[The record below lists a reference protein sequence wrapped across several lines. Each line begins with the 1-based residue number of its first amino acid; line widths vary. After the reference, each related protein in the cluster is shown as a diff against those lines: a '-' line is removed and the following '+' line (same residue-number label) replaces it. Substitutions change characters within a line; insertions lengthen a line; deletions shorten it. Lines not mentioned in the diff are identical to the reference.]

1 MKNHSIDI
9 YSKCGCHIAS
19 DWGPIKRVAVVHA
32 MEWQGKMI
40 HHTLELLQLLLGFF
54 VVCMYVCGD
63 GFPVCDAFTVSRHAN
78 MKSYIRSPLYKLHIQ
93 HHKQERRT
101 HYASAVEGTIP
112 SNKMSALTRWLRRQR
127 TVTNSKS
134 TAKQQHPTPNSKTA
148 PSGGIS
154 VGIDLGTTYSAI
166 SILQPN
172 RVPRI
177 IPIDGRNIVPS
188 VVAYRPNGEVLV
200 GEEASKYLA
209 ADPLNTFASIKRFM
223 GRTFGDIIDD
233 KQHVNTVQANKFAAN
248 TYRLLDDRKKNSSN
262 KHRTGSGHD
271 GMDDDVLFSC
281 PNTAS
286 GVVSPVEVSADII
299 KKLLREAKSALQVN
313 HISNAVITVPA
324 YFLPSQCRATE
335 EAARLAGL
343 YKVKLLREPEAVA
356 LAYGLPQ
363 TLQPQ
368 IVLVFDIGGGTLDIS
383 VLEVGKGLVEV
394 IATTGDAYLGGDDF
408 NEVIMDWLLSQI
420 ASRYGSAVKTTMTND
435 VAAMSSLLA
444 EAERMKVELSSKRQV
459 TTNISLDTGSV
470 EQEKVH
476 HVDLQSSILTR
487 DQFERLCSPLCTRM
501 LQPLREAAL
510 LAGVNLPGETCVP
523 GVDDL
528 SLYKGADSED
538 DNEEYERFHEDN
550 DDESD
555 VFEDS
560 STVKAYSQPQMDR
573 RSGGMSRADRLA
585 EYSIDDLKHWS
596 LQAKTNKGK
605 VRNRMR
611 KQQKAQTKS
620 LYQEKKRLGSMPAF
634 STAAVAG
641 TSSKLSVFPGGQR
654 IHRVILAGGAS
665 RMPLIGKFLKTLL
678 GEDVL
683 TSSSSKQA
691 GAGSGGGSEGLKR
704 YVHPDECVCAGAA
717 VMCGVLDGK
726 ITDMNVVN
734 SWQAS
739 IYRALAQM
747 NEQAGNIEDED
758 ADDDD
763 DDDEVDDG

>member
-1 MKNHSIDI
+1 MLKL
-9 YSKCGCHIAS
+9 
-19 DWGPIKRVAVVHA
+19 
-32 MEWQGKMI
+32 Q
-40 HHTLELLQLLLGFF
+40 QLLFGILFLYI
-54 VVCMYVCGD
+54 CMCGD
-63 GFPVCDAFTVSRHAN
+63 VVSVCNALVASRHAN
-78 MKSYIRSPLYKLHIQ
+78 I
-93 HHKQERRT
+93 RT
-101 HYASAVEGTIP
+101 HERSLLHAPHLQHPEQKRHSHSISSVEGAIP
-112 SNKMSALTRWLRRQR
+112 LNKMSALTRWLRRQR
-127 TVTNSKS
+127 TVTNSAS
-134 TAKQQHPTPNSKTA
+134 TAKQQSATINIKTA
-148 PSGGIS
+148 YSSGIS

-223 GRTFGDIIDD
+223 GRTFGDIMDD

-248 TYRLLDDRKKNSSN
+248 TYRLFDDRKKN
-262 KHRTGSGHD
+262 KLRRGTGHD
-271 GMDDDVLFSC
+271 SMEDGVLFSC

-286 GVVSPVEVSADII
+286 GVVSPVEVSAEII
-299 KKLLREAKSALQVN
+299 KKLLTEAKSALQVH

-343 YKVKLLREPEAVA
+343 QKVKLLREPEAVA

-368 IVLVFDIGGGTLDIS
+368 IVLVFDVGGGTLDIS

-408 NEVIMDWLLSQI
+408 NEVIVDWLLSQM
-420 ASRYGSAVKTTMTND
+420 ALKYGSAVKTTVTDD

-459 TTNISLDTGSV
+459 TTNISLDIGSV
-470 EQEKVH
+470 GQDKVH
-476 HVDLQSSILTR
+476 HVDLKSSILTR

-538 DNEEYERFHEDN
+538 DNEVYESGDA
-550 DDESD
+550 DDDDSD
-555 VFEDS
+555 VVEDG
-560 STVKAYSQPQMDR
+560 STVEVYSQPRMDR
-573 RSGGMSRADRLA
+573 RSGVMSRADRLA
-585 EYSIDDLKHWS
+585 EYSIDDLKHLS
-596 LQAKTNKGK
+596 LQAKTNKEK

-611 KQQKAQTKS
+611 KQLKTQTKS
-620 LYQEKKRLGSMPAF
+620 LYHEKKRLGSMPAF
-634 STAAVAG
+634 STSSSLRNAAAG
-641 TSSKLSVFPGGQR
+641 TYSKLSVFPGGQR

-665 RMPLIGKFLKTLL
+665 RMPLIGKFLKTML

-683 TSSSSKQA
+683 TSSSSQQA
-691 GAGSGGGSEGLKR
+691 GAGSGGSSEGLKR

-717 VMCGVLDGK
+717 VMCGVLDGN

-747 NEQAGNIEDED
+747 NEQAGSIEDEDED

-763 DDDEVDDG
+763 FDEVDGG